1 MLKLYEQSDD
11 LHVRAVY
18 VYAKAN
24 DVYAYSDAAT
34 TAKIDCTTLRDIFL
48 KGCVIVAAGVEYLP
62 VSFSI
67 DETVGTVTYVTT
79 DGSTATTAVLATL
92 VSSEYTGN

>member
-1 MLKLYEQSDD
+1 M
-11 LHVRAVY
+11 
-18 VYAKAN
+18 
-24 DVYAYSDAAT
+24 
-34 TAKIDCTTLRDIFL
+34 
-48 KGCVIVAAGVEYLP
+48 AAGVEYLP